1 MTDCDNSYPWT
12 RLGLIAGSG
21 DLPVELAHA
30 VEESNPYIVRVR
42 GFADAKLEAF
52 DGKDFS
58 VGQIGGIIKA
68 LKAAHC
74 DKVCFAGY
82 ITRPDLKNLQM
93 DARGLIFV
101 PKALAAGR
109 NGDDAVVRVIIEE
122 FESAGFEILGPDEV
136 MSSLTPTQGVLG
148 AIKPTPNQQDD
159 IDKAVHIAR
168 RIGELD
174 IGQGVVVSA
183 GMVLAV
189 EAQEGT
195 SAMLERVSALPGHLD
210 MGTDERNGV
219 LAKMPKPIQELRI
232 DLPTIGIE
240 TVRLG
245 IKAGLSGI
253 VLEAGGALIL
263 ERAEVIAEL
272 DKNGMFL
279 VAVPAE
285 SK

>member
-1 MTDCDNSYPWT
+1 MTDCEHSYPWG

-21 DLPVELAHA
+21 DLPVEIAQA
-30 VEESNPYIVRVR
+30 VAETNPFIVRVR
-42 GFADAKLEAF
+42 GFAGAELENY
-52 DGKDFS
+52 DGKDLS

-68 LKAAHC
+68 LKSAKC
-74 DKVCFAGY
+74 DTVCFAGY

-122 FESAGFEILGPDEV
+122 FENAGFNILGPDEV
-136 MSSLTPTQGVLG
+136 MSSLAPEEGVLG
-148 AIKPTPNQQDD
+148 AIIPTPDQKND
-159 IDKAVHIAR
+159 IDKAVRIAR

-174 IGQGVVVSA
+174 IGQGAVVSA
-183 GMVLAV
+183 GIVLAV

-195 SAMLERVSALPGHLD
+195 SAMLERVVCLPGHLD
-210 MGTDERNGV
+210 MGTDLRNGV
-219 LAKMPKPIQELRI
+219 LAKMPKPIQELRV

-240 TVRLG
+240 TVRLCE
-245 IKAGLSGI
+245 KAGLAGI
-253 VLEAGGALIL
+253 VLEAGRALIL
-263 ERAEVIAEL
+263 ERTEVLAEL

-279 VAVPAE
+279 MSVQAE
-285 SK
+285 QE

>member
-1 MTDCDNSYPWT
+1 MIDCEHSYPWG

-21 DLPVELAHA
+21 DLPIEIAQA
-30 VEESNPYIVRVR
+30 VADTNPFIVRVR
-42 GFADAKLEAF
+42 GFAGAELENY
-52 DGKDFS
+52 DGKDLS

-68 LKAAHC
+68 LKSAQC
-74 DKVCFAGY
+74 DTVCFAGY

-122 FESAGFEILGPDEV
+122 FENAGFNILGPDEV
-136 MSSLTPTQGVLG
+136 MSSLAPEEGILG
-148 AIKPTPNQQDD
+148 AIIPTPDQKND
-159 IDKAVHIAR
+159 IDKAIGIAR

-174 IGQGVVVSA
+174 IGQGAVVSA
-183 GMVLAV
+183 GIVLAV

-195 SAMLERVSALPGHLD
+195 SAMLERVAHLPGHLD
-210 MGTDERNGV
+210 MGTDLRNGV
-219 LAKMPKPIQELRI
+219 LAKMPKPIQELRV
-232 DLPTIGIE
+232 DLPTIGLE
-240 TVRLG
+240 TVCLCE
-245 IKAGLSGI
+245 KAGLAGI
-253 VLEAGGALIL
+253 VLEAGRALIL

-279 VAVPAE
+279 IAVPAE
-285 SK
+285 QE